1 MLQLFTLTSLISFLI
16 MQLGWILRQIHN
28 CMFVDTSIFQHLEVT
43 PSTLPTVVCV
53 CVCSLLVNSVVI
65 PCTVACKLLYPWD
78 FLGKNTRVHC
88 HVHFQDLANLGVKL
102 TSLAFLALAGRFFI
116 LSHMFPYSLTTRF
129 LSNFVLLPI
138 WEENSISRERCVSLY
153 PFYFQWK
160 GTSFFMSQ

>member
-88 HVHFQDLANLGVKL
+88 HVHFQDLANLGIKL
-102 TSLAFLALAGRFFI
+102 VSPALAGRLFTTEPP
-116 LSHMFPYSLTTRF
+116 MANSLALRI
-129 LSNFVLLPI
+129 SKQA
-138 WEENSISRERCVSLY
+138 ENLIVIPHPKTY
-153 PFYFQWK
+153 ITK
-160 GTSFFMSQ
+160 

>member
-1 MLQLFTLTSLISFLI
+1 MLDHLLIQTMLQLFKLTSLISFLI
-16 MQLGWILRQIHN
+16 FQLGWILRQIHN

-102 TSLAFLALAGRFFI
+102 TSLAFLALAGRFFYPEP
-116 LSHMFPYSLTTRF
+116 H
-129 LSNFVLLPI
+129 
-138 WEENSISRERCVSLY
+138 VSLQ
-153 PFYFQWK
+153 PHHKVLIQFCTFTHLRGK
-160 GTSFFMSQ
+160 